1 MVADDS
7 TIGTWQGYTTTNSTE
22 NVGRIWTDKT
32 VQTDDITLSPSD
44 ITVNKDSNAD
54 FLVGLSALSS
64 TSNLTSTSSKPLD
77 IVLVLDTSGSMEY
90 DFGTASY
97 VPTYEIREA
106 NGLFQ
111 GGTYFALVDGQYVR
125 IEEETNFNWNPFDDW
140 GYQHIA
146 WKLNGETVEPM
157 TDPNDT
163 ESGHI
168 QFYTGGNDRMS
179 ALKYAVNNFI
189 INTDEA
195 NEKMPEDSKHRIS
208 LVTFADSAY
217 ILRNL
222 TDVSGENTST
232 LLNDV
237 SSLSGNGATNAGAGM
252 GQAVSSLNSARDD
265 SQKVVIFFTD
275 GVPTTSNQFSEEV
288 ANAAVTNARTLKSGG
303 TTVYSIGVFEG
314 ANPNHVSGGSSDTDQ
329 ANTFMNAVSS
339 NYPNASAWDTLGQR
353 TDEEDAAYYKTAQDS
368 NQLDSVFQE
377 IFDEIKT
384 PGTSPTAVEEGFAG
398 AGGYITFTDTLGDY
412 MTVKGDTMTVVFAD
426 EMFTGMRQDDGTF
439 AFTGEVSGNPVYG
452 DAQLS
457 DLKVTVTP
465 GTGGAGDT
473 VEVKIPA
480 SLIPLRNYVVDT
492 DANGNTTM
500 STTPAYPIRV
510 FYSVGLQ
517 DGAED
522 LVANPDATMQ
532 QYISENSK
540 NGTVAFYS
548 NDYDKGSATGKTT
561 AKFTPASTNKF
572 YFFTEN
578 TPLYTDEACTQ
589 RATRSDIQGEG
600 RLYYKNDYY
609 IEQDGKGIA
618 QQGHI
623 AIPKSALQADGV
635 HEKNYDSDSEGNIF
649 IKAGVQR
656 LNRTNDFTGQKGEG
670 NATGT
675 ATDFIAPSWVGR
687 DISIALG
694 NNGKKSVDIPATLAV
709 SKQVEAAAGFE
720 AGLDG
725 YRNTSF
731 QFTIT
736 VNGAT
741 GPYNAVVK
749 NAADEAVVD
758 PFEVTFTNGTYTHSL
773 KHGETLYIYGL
784 PAGTSYSVTETE
796 VAGFTAAPES
806 NEGTLAS
813 GQTAQAKFT
822 NTYEAKE
829 TTLAA
834 DSVNVQKV
842 LDGRDWRE
850 SDTFTF
856 GIGGSNAPDFQ
867 NKEVTI
873 TSSTPDHKTN
883 FGTVTF
889 DKPGTY
895 TYTIWENDPEP
906 TSDDP
911 SKHPIPGI
919 NYSNAWYEVSV
930 VVVDDPITGK
940 LEIQSTT
947 MTQTRDDANT
957 ELDPAVEVSDKTAVF
972 TNVYNVEDAVASIFA
987 SKKYTD
993 TSGGKGIAD
1002 GMFSVQLEAQGG
1014 YKTADGSLEN
1024 LTIDKANVPMP
1035 ADAQGTTDTEANND
1049 TEFRFN
1055 NIKFDGD
1062 DVGNTYV
1069 YKLTEVNGGVKGMTY
1084 DNAEYTVQIAVI
1096 EVPAQG
1102 EDPATI
1108 KTEVTTVGQNGA
1120 PTFVNTYDPDD
1131 ATLSGESAI
1140 GGTKTMTGR
1149 AMLEEE
1155 TFTFTLKPTGAT
1167 LTAITDGTSGI
1178 SGIGVD
1184 GLTATASGGAMGE
1197 AVPFSFGGI
1206 TFSKVGTYT
1215 FSMTETAGNAGG
1227 VKCDTTPRIVTVE
1240 VTLDEATGA
1249 LKAAVTYDADNTFT
1263 NDYTSKVDF
1272 GATGGVKVDKVLNG
1286 RPAAAGEFAFTVEAV
1301 ASETATAEEAAA
1313 KLVDGE
1319 ASFGNVAAGV
1329 NQQATAKTLFSGVTF
1344 TQADAGKTYAYTVKE
1359 SQPAQGEGLPAVT
1372 YDESVY
1378 TVELAV
1384 VDNNDGTMKVVT
1396 TVKNASDDVVSTAD
1410 TSAEGY
1416 VVPTILFTNT
1426 YAPGEA
1432 TLEGEGAMHVT
1443 KKVSG
1448 APIEQAFAF
1457 TATLTGGAV
1466 DGVTGLDENHAI
1478 TAATADSS
1486 FADGD
1491 TSDAT
1496 FAGLTFTKTGTYTF
1510 EVTEN
1515 APTAKDGWTWS
1526 AEKKTIT
1533 VNVTDQQDGVY
1544 LDTLVATVTSGN
1556 GSVFTNSYKA
1566 EPAKVGGDA
1575 QQKITVNKTV
1585 KGYDTDADFTFALT
1599 PVEAEGTDWSGVTY
1613 NGAAVSGATIEAAV
1627 TDKFADGDTKTAAF
1641 GEFSF
1646 DKVGTY
1652 TFNVVEKEA
1661 ASEAPAGWTYDD
1673 STRQITVTVTDEGND
1688 GFLDAV
1694 VSEAPTF
1701 TNAYKPSSVTTS
1713 EDTNTTL
1720 KAKKTVEGRPWLTN
1734 ESFEFMLA
1742 AQDDAPMP
1750 EAGGETA
1757 TATESAPE
1765 ASFGDIT
1772 FEAAGT
1778 YKYTITEVEGANKAL
1793 TYDDHAVTVTVEV
1806 VDDGEGAL
1814 EIQSVT
1820 YDNTDATGNDASET
1834 DIAAFTNVYTSTPA
1848 TYGGAGA
1855 MLGGEKYVD
1864 DQSGSFEMTD
1874 DMFTFTM
1881 RAQAKGN
1888 PMPKDLQVT
1897 QDGQGRDIVTVNNS
1911 QTANNQSVYD
1921 FGTIEFT
1928 HDDVMAA
1935 NPTRKGDTLIA
1946 TFQYNIFENDTEEPG
1961 VTIDNSS
1968 YTVTFMVTENLATGE
1983 MSVAASAVK
1992 IVGGS
1997 GDNKP
2002 VGMSALDF
2010 TNVYN
2015 VGEISGWQ
2023 NIFKTLDGRN
2033 FQSGDKFVFNVSMT
2047 AVDEDGQPM
2056 AKEQLPA
2063 VTQQA
2068 NEEGNQTSTLSDITY
2083 TDSGF
2088 NYTATIEPSKT
2099 ATGNTYRTDTGKITY
2114 THTGTYTYTV
2124 SEAAE
2129 PKISGVTNDP
2139 TVYTV
2144 VVKIT
2149 AVGEAL
2155 QRTVTVTPE
2164 TAVKGTLDFTN
2175 TYVPEQNEG
2184 VDWTSAQLAKVFTG
2198 KNWDGEEFEFTISA
2212 VTEGAPMPISGNTVK
2227 VSGPD
2232 EEGGNTATF
2241 NFGDITFNEAGTYVY
2256 EVTETAGNLGG
2267 VTYSTNKATVTVT
2280 VTDKDAS
2287 GAATG
2292 KLVAT
2297 ATVEN
2302 GTFTN
2307 TYQSKL
2313 DYVDAGGLQLT
2324 KTLNGRDM
2332 ADGQFEFT
2340 VKSTGDEDRLGID
2353 GKTFESPAAKAGV
2366 ESAPV
2371 KLITGETVEF
2381 ASDDAGKK
2389 FSYEITETKK
2399 GEAGYTNDEAA
2410 HKVDIEVTDNGD
2422 GTLKVTTTV
2431 DGTSYEYA
2439 TDGTAAQVPTV
2450 KFVNS
2455 YEADS
2460 TTLGGEGEVA
2470 INATKSL
2477 TNRPMTDGEFTFEV
2491 KSADTVVA
2499 TGTNDANGVIA
2510 FEEIS
2515 YTLDKLRA
2523 DAESGVAQKDSAD
2536 GVDTYTYHYTVA
2548 EKADGLDAAG
2558 VTPVKSSFEI
2568 GVVVTDDNTGAL
2580 KVEVV
2585 YPEGATSLGFENT
2598 YGTGASGEFHAQGK
2612 KVLDAADGL
2621 TPPDIA
2627 NRFTFTISGVD
2638 EDGNEA
2644 PLPEKTEATNDA
2656 AGNVDFGKIE
2666 FTMQNVFGDT
2676 GLVATDADGEGG
2688 VQTMSAQRTKT
2699 FTYTVT
2705 ESGDVAGVTNDPEA
2719 SKTFE
2724 VAVTDNGDGTISV
2737 SGPTSA
2743 AFTFVNTYAVESV
2756 TFDPTGEGALS
2767 IGKTLTGRDM
2777 AEGEFTF
2784 GLFEGNSE
2792 EPIATGTNAAAA
2804 DGEAAAVD
2812 FGTIT
2817 YTEPGEHTYTLRE
2830 VKGEAGG
2837 VDYDSREYT
2846 VKASVVD
2853 NGDGTLSVKMG
2864 FDGAEAATFENAY
2877 AADPTSVS
2885 LQAAKVL
2892 EGADLADGQFTFQM
2906 LDREGKV
2913 FREAKNDAE
2922 GVVAFPAIEF
2932 TEAGTYTYAVA
2943 EKNDGQEG
2951 VTYDDARYEVVV
2963 TVADDGEGNLTAA
2976 VESDAGEEGLV
2987 FENAYAAPAD
2997 PEPAPLPPADDDDGA
3012 TLVKTGDAAPTAPLV
3027 GGALA
3032 AAAVL
3037 ALAGRK
3043 LVRVPLRRDR

>member
-1 MVADDS
+1 MADDS

-2212 VTEGAPMPISGNTVK
+2212 VTEGAPMPASGNTVK

-2232 EEGGNTATF
+2232 EEGGDTATF
-2241 NFGDITFNEAGTYVY
+2241 NFGDITFDKAGTYVY
-2256 EVTETAGNLGG
+2256 EVTETKGDLGG
-2267 VTYSTNKATVTVT
+2267 VMYTTNKATVTVT

-2353 GKTFESPAAKAGV
+2353 GKTFKSPAAKAGV

-2371 KLITGETVEF
+2371 KLISGETVEF
-2381 ASDDAGKK
+2381 TSDDAGKK
-2389 FSYEITETKK
+2389 FSYEIVETKK
-2399 GEAGYTNDEAA
+2399 GEAGYTNDEAT

-2431 DGTSYEYA
+2431 DGAPYEYA
-2439 TDGTAAQVPTV
+2439 TDGAAAQVPTV

-2455 YEADS
+2455 YDAG
-2460 TTLGGEGEVA
+2460 TATLGGEGEVS

-2499 TGTNDANGVIA
+2499 TGTNDANGIIA

-2515 YTLDKLRA
+2515 YDLDTLRA
-2523 DAESGVAQKDSAD
+2523 DAESGVAQKASAD

-2548 EKADGLDAAG
+2548 EKTDGLDAAG
-2558 VTPVKSSFEI
+2558 VTPVASSFEI
-2568 GVVVTDDNTGAL
+2568 EVVVTDDNTGAL

-2585 YPEGATSLGFENT
+2585 YPEGTTSLDFENT
-2598 YGTGASGEFHAQGK
+2598 YGTSASGEFHAQGK
-2612 KVLDAADGL
+2612 KVLDAANGL

-2627 NRFTFTISGVD
+2627 NKFTFTISGVD

-2676 GLVATDADGEGG
+2676 GSVAADADGEGG

-2699 FTYTVT
+2699 FAYTVT

-2777 AEGEFTF
+2777 SEGEFS
-2784 GLFEGNSE
+2784 FELVETVDGAETVVS
-2792 EPIATGTNAAAA
+2792 TGTAAAAA

-2812 FGTIT
+2812 FGAIT

-2864 FDGAEAATFENAY
+2864 FDGAEAATFENVY

-2892 EGADLADGQFTFQM
+2892 EGANLADGQFTFQM
-2906 LDREGKV
+2906 LGPRGQ
-2913 FREAKNDAE
+2913 
-2922 GVVAFPAIEF
+2922 GVPR
-2932 TEAGTYTYAVA
+2932 G
-2943 EKNDGQEG
+2943 EKRCRRRGG
-2951 VTYDDARYEVVV
+2951 VPGY
-2963 TVADDGEGNLTAA
+2963 
-2976 VESDAGEEGLV
+2976 
-2987 FENAYAAPAD
+2987 
-2997 PEPAPLPPADDDDGA
+2997 
-3012 TLVKTGDAAPTAPLV
+3012 
-3027 GGALA
+3027 
-3032 AAAVL
+3032 
-3037 ALAGRK
+3037 
-3043 LVRVPLRRDR
+3043 RVH

>member
-1 MVADDS
+1 MADDS

-44 ITVNKDSNAD
+44 ITVNKDPNAD

-97 VPTYEIREA
+97 VPTYDVVGS
-106 NGLFQ
+106 NGWA
-111 GGTYFALVDGQYVR
+111 GARTYYALVNGQYVR
-125 IEEETNFNWNPFDDW
+125 IEEDRSWSGIFGGW
-140 GYQHIA
+140 QHNA
-146 WKLNGETVEPM
+146 WKLNGQTVEPM
-157 TDPNDT
+157 TGSDDT

-168 QFYTGGNDRMS
+168 QFYTGGSDRMS
-179 ALKYAVNNFI
+179 ALKYAVSNFI
-189 INTDEA
+189 TSADKA
-195 NEKMPEDSKHRIS
+195 NEEMPEDSKHQIS
-208 LVTFADSAY
+208 LVTFASNAS
-217 ILRNL
+217 ILKSL
-222 TDVSGENTST
+222 TDVTGENTDE
-232 LLNDV
+232 LLSAV

-252 GQAVSSLNSARDD
+252 SQTVSVLDSAREN

-275 GVPTTSNQFSEEV
+275 GVPTTSNSFNEGV
-288 ANAAVTNARTLKSGG
+288 ANQAVSNAANLKSDDAI
-303 TTVYSIGVFEG
+303 VYSIGIFEG
-314 ANPNHVSGGSSDTDQ
+314 ADPSYTSGGWDETSR

-339 NYPNASAWDTLGQR
+339 NYPNASSWNNLGQR
-353 TDEEDAAYYKTAQDS
+353 TDDPDAAYYKTAQDS
-368 NQLDSVFQE
+368 DELNGVFQE

-412 MTVKGDTMTVVFAD
+412 MTVKGDTMTVVFANQP
-426 EMFTGMRQDDGTF
+426 FAGTRQDDGTF
-439 AFTGEVSGNPVYG
+439 AFAGEVSGNPVYG

-532 QYISENSK
+532 QYISANSE

-589 RATRSDIQGEG
+589 RATRNDIQGDG
-600 RLYYKNDYY
+600 SLYYKNDYY
-609 IEQDGKGIA
+609 VEESGQGVAK
-618 QQGHI
+618 QGHI
-623 AIPKSALQADGV
+623 AIPKSALQAGGM
-635 HEKNYDSDSEGNIF
+635 HASNYDSDSEGIF

-656 LNRTNDFTGQKGEG
+656 LNRTNDFNKEKTE

-675 ATDFIAPSWVGR
+675 AGKFISPEWAGSDVVV
-687 DISIALG
+687 SLG

-749 NAADEAVVD
+749 NAAGDVQG
-758 PFEVTFTNGTYTHSL
+758 EVFALNFTNGTYTHSL

-784 PAGTSYSVTETE
+784 PAGAIYSVTEAE
-796 VAGFTAAPES
+796 AAGFTVASES

-873 TSSTPDHKTN
+873 TSSTPDHKAN

-1131 ATLSGESAI
+1131 AVLSGESAI

-1149 AMLEEE
+1149 AMLEDE
-1155 TFTFTLKPTGAT
+1155 TFAFTLKPTGAT

-1227 VKCDTTPRIVTVE
+1227 VKYDTTPRTVTVE

-1249 LKAAVTYDADNTFT
+1249 LKAAVIYDADNTFT

-1286 RPAAAGEFAFTVEAV
+1286 RPAATGEFAFTVEAV

-1313 KLVDGE
+1313 KLTDGE
-1319 ASFGNVAAGV
+1319 ASFGNAAAGV

-1344 TQADAGKTYAYTVKE
+1344 TQADAGKTYAYIAKE
-1359 SQPAQGEGLPAVT
+1359 SQPAQGEGLPAVM
-1372 YDESVY
+1372 YDENVY

-1396 TVKNASDDVVSTAD
+1396 TVKNASGDVVSTAD

-1432 TLEGEGAMHVT
+1432 TLEGEGAMHVI

-1448 APIEQAFAF
+1448 APIDQAFTF
-1457 TATLTGGAV
+1457 TAKLTSGAV

-1478 TAATADSS
+1478 AAATADSS

-1526 AEKKTIT
+1526 TEKKTIT

-1575 QQKITVNKTV
+1575 QQKIAVSKTV

-1613 NGAAVSGATIEAAV
+1613 NGEAVSDATIEAAV
-1627 TDKFADGDTKTAAF
+1627 TDKFADGDIKTAAF

-1673 STRQITVTVTDEGND
+1673 STQQITVTVTDEGND

-1701 TNAYKPSSVTTS
+1701 TNTYKPSSVTTS
-1713 EDTNTTL
+1713 EDTDTTL
-1720 KAKKTVEGRPWLTN
+1720 KAKKDRRRP
-1734 ESFEFMLA
+1734 
-1742 AQDDAPMP
+1742 
-1750 EAGGETA
+1750 
-1757 TATESAPE
+1757 
-1765 ASFGDIT
+1765 
-1772 FEAAGT
+1772 
-1778 YKYTITEVEGANKAL
+1778 
-1793 TYDDHAVTVTVEV
+1793 
-1806 VDDGEGAL
+1806 
-1814 EIQSVT
+1814 
-1820 YDNTDATGNDASET
+1820 
-1834 DIAAFTNVYTSTPA
+1834 
-1848 TYGGAGA
+1848 
-1855 MLGGEKYVD
+1855 
-1864 DQSGSFEMTD
+1864 
-1874 DMFTFTM
+1874 
-1881 RAQAKGN
+1881 
-1888 PMPKDLQVT
+1888 
-1897 QDGQGRDIVTVNNS
+1897 
-1911 QTANNQSVYD
+1911 
-1921 FGTIEFT
+1921 
-1928 HDDVMAA
+1928 
-1935 NPTRKGDTLIA
+1935 
-1946 TFQYNIFENDTEEPG
+1946 
-1961 VTIDNSS
+1961 
-1968 YTVTFMVTENLATGE
+1968 
-1983 MSVAASAVK
+1983 SVA
-1992 IVGGS
+1992 
-1997 GDNKP
+1997 
-2002 VGMSALDF
+2002 
-2010 TNVYN
+2010 
-2015 VGEISGWQ
+2015 
-2023 NIFKTLDGRN
+2023 
-2033 FQSGDKFVFNVSMT
+2033 
-2047 AVDEDGQPM
+2047 DE
-2056 AKEQLPA
+2056 
-2063 VTQQA
+2063 
-2068 NEEGNQTSTLSDITY
+2068 
-2083 TDSGF
+2083 
-2088 NYTATIEPSKT
+2088 
-2099 ATGNTYRTDTGKITY
+2099 
-2114 THTGTYTYTV
+2114 
-2124 SEAAE
+2124 
-2129 PKISGVTNDP
+2129 
-2139 TVYTV
+2139 
-2144 VVKIT
+2144 
-2149 AVGEAL
+2149 
-2155 QRTVTVTPE
+2155 
-2164 TAVKGTLDFTN
+2164 
-2175 TYVPEQNEG
+2175 
-2184 VDWTSAQLAKVFTG
+2184 
-2198 KNWDGEEFEFTISA
+2198 
-2212 VTEGAPMPISGNTVK
+2212 
-2227 VSGPD
+2227 
-2232 EEGGNTATF
+2232 
-2241 NFGDITFNEAGTYVY
+2241 
-2256 EVTETAGNLGG
+2256 
-2267 VTYSTNKATVTVT
+2267 
-2280 VTDKDAS
+2280 
-2287 GAATG
+2287 
-2292 KLVAT
+2292 
-2297 ATVEN
+2297 
-2302 GTFTN
+2302 
-2307 TYQSKL
+2307 
-2313 DYVDAGGLQLT
+2313 
-2324 KTLNGRDM
+2324 
-2332 ADGQFEFT
+2332 
-2340 VKSTGDEDRLGID
+2340 
-2353 GKTFESPAAKAGV
+2353 
-2366 ESAPV
+2366 
-2371 KLITGETVEF
+2371 
-2381 ASDDAGKK
+2381 
-2389 FSYEITETKK
+2389 
-2399 GEAGYTNDEAA
+2399 
-2410 HKVDIEVTDNGD
+2410 
-2422 GTLKVTTTV
+2422 
-2431 DGTSYEYA
+2431 
-2439 TDGTAAQVPTV
+2439 
-2450 KFVNS
+2450 
-2455 YEADS
+2455 
-2460 TTLGGEGEVA
+2460 
-2470 INATKSL
+2470 
-2477 TNRPMTDGEFTFEV
+2477 
-2491 KSADTVVA
+2491 
-2499 TGTNDANGVIA
+2499 
-2510 FEEIS
+2510 
-2515 YTLDKLRA
+2515 
-2523 DAESGVAQKDSAD
+2523 
-2536 GVDTYTYHYTVA
+2536 
-2548 EKADGLDAAG
+2548 
-2558 VTPVKSSFEI
+2558 
-2568 GVVVTDDNTGAL
+2568 
-2580 KVEVV
+2580 
-2585 YPEGATSLGFENT
+2585 
-2598 YGTGASGEFHAQGK
+2598 
-2612 KVLDAADGL
+2612 
-2621 TPPDIA
+2621 
-2627 NRFTFTISGVD
+2627 
-2638 EDGNEA
+2638 
-2644 PLPEKTEATNDA
+2644 
-2656 AGNVDFGKIE
+2656 
-2666 FTMQNVFGDT
+2666 
-2676 GLVATDADGEGG
+2676 
-2688 VQTMSAQRTKT
+2688 
-2699 FTYTVT
+2699 
-2705 ESGDVAGVTNDPEA
+2705 
-2719 SKTFE
+2719 
-2724 VAVTDNGDGTISV
+2724 
-2737 SGPTSA
+2737 
-2743 AFTFVNTYAVESV
+2743 
-2756 TFDPTGEGALS
+2756 
-2767 IGKTLTGRDM
+2767 
-2777 AEGEFTF
+2777 
-2784 GLFEGNSE
+2784 
-2792 EPIATGTNAAAA
+2792 
-2804 DGEAAAVD
+2804 
-2812 FGTIT
+2812 
-2817 YTEPGEHTYTLRE
+2817 
-2830 VKGEAGG
+2830 
-2837 VDYDSREYT
+2837 
-2846 VKASVVD
+2846 
-2853 NGDGTLSVKMG
+2853 
-2864 FDGAEAATFENAY
+2864 
-2877 AADPTSVS
+2877 
-2885 LQAAKVL
+2885 
-2892 EGADLADGQFTFQM
+2892 
-2906 LDREGKV
+2906 
-2913 FREAKNDAE
+2913 
-2922 GVVAFPAIEF
+2922 
-2932 TEAGTYTYAVA
+2932 
-2943 EKNDGQEG
+2943 
-2951 VTYDDARYEVVV
+2951 
-2963 TVADDGEGNLTAA
+2963 
-2976 VESDAGEEGLV
+2976 
-2987 FENAYAAPAD
+2987 
-2997 PEPAPLPPADDDDGA
+2997 
-3012 TLVKTGDAAPTAPLV
+3012 
-3027 GGALA
+3027 
-3032 AAAVL
+3032 
-3037 ALAGRK
+3037 
-3043 LVRVPLRRDR
+3043 